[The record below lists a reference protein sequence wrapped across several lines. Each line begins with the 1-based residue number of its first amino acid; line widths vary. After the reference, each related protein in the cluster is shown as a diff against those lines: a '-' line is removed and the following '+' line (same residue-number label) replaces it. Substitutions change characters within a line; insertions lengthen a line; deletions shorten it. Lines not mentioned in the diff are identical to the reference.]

1 MLTPSSRRSA
11 SAVDRSWSEP
21 HGIAVVGRPV
31 PATPPDVEDLEI
43 EPGMIVGVGK
53 LHAAPAVPPPVPA
66 VPAMPAAPHAPHFFH
81 LPLARPGSS
90 LPPPPPLA
98 HPPAGTA
105 SFTAPPVPA
114 RRPTTTK
121 SHDATWRV
129 SPLPPPAA
137 SGPYEA
143 VPHPDAPRP
152 RVPRNWITIG
162 TSAVATGVA
171 LAIVM
176 ALVSPRA
183 PEIAPAP
190 DSVAAAALPGPP
202 AATEPP
208 RTAVLAPGK
217 KAAAKPLALPRPRI
231 ATNLGAKAAMP
242 ATKSPVT
249 RARTAAPATKQAAKQ
264 PVAAKPRP
272 GPVDAG

>member
-1 MLTPSSRRSA
+1 
-11 SAVDRSWSEP
+11 
-21 HGIAVVGRPV
+21 
-31 PATPPDVEDLEI
+31 
-43 EPGMIVGVGK
+43 
-53 LHAAPAVPPPVPA
+53 
-66 VPAMPAAPHAPHFFH
+66 
-81 LPLARPGSS
+81 
-90 LPPPPPLA
+90 
-98 HPPAGTA
+98 
-105 SFTAPPVPA
+105 
-114 RRPTTTK
+114 
-121 SHDATWRV
+121 
-129 SPLPPPAA
+129 
-137 SGPYEA
+137 

-264 PVAAKPRP
+264 PVAAKPSTAAGAKLATRTVPQTMKRP
-272 GPVDAG
+272 AASPAARTARPVSKIAAKPATPAKRKAVASIAPKPAAPKKPPATR